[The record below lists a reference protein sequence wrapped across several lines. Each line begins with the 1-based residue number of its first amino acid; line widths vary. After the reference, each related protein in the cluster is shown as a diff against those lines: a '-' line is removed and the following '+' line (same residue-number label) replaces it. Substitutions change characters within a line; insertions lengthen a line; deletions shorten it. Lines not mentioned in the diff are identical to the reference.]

1 LYWVGSGWA
10 SQLMGWVGS
19 GHTVWTHGQLC
30 SLYSGTHYWC
40 IRVRSATEQRSVLE
54 FASATTRPHF
64 PPGTV
69 CPLYLRQFIL
79 FPSVVLRGSIFDVL
93 LTPARLAGGR
103 PTLRLPAYTPAVLI
117 MSLSVVYVLVCL
129 LVLLLLWHPRPGLF
143 ARWCAS
149 QSVGIAHRLSKWFF
163 TSKKVAHTRLPSVGF
178 RS

>member
-1 LYWVGSGWA
+1 
-10 SQLMGWVGS
+10 MGWVGS

-103 PTLRLPAYTPAVLI
+103 PTLRLSAYTPAVLI
-117 MSLSVVYVLVCL
+117 MSLSVAYVPC
-129 LVLLLLWHPRPGLF
+129 
-143 ARWCAS
+143 
-149 QSVGIAHRLSKWFF
+149 
-163 TSKKVAHTRLPSVGF
+163 LPSRALVFVGSQAWLV
-178 RS
+178 RAMVCIAICGYSS